1 MDSTQVN
8 TFISQASNF
17 ILEKLPSW
25 GAAIAVLVIGLW
37 IIKKLSK
44 VIENAL
50 KTSAMDAGVVSFLVS
65 LASIVGKVLLVLSV
79 AGMIGI
85 NTAAFVGM
93 LAAAGLAIGL
103 ALQGSLG
110 NFAAGIIIVVFKPY
124 KVGDWVEIKEKF
136 GKIEDIQIFNTIVS
150 TPGNKTL
157 IIPNGEVINGI
168 ITNFSKKGNIRLDLK
183 IPVPYS
189 EDFPKVKQLLMEEL
203 ASIPMVLT
211 SPAPEIG
218 ITSFESHFIEISV
231 RPYVEPDNYWDVY
244 HEVLARIKHV
254 FHTNNIKVAY
264 SEGMELGNIGG

>member
-1 MDSTQVN
+1 MDNAQIN
-8 TFISQASNF
+8 TYLGHATEYIVDK
-17 ILEKLPSW
+17 IPTW

-37 IIKKLSK
+37 VIKKLGK
-44 VIENAL
+44 VIENGL
-50 KTSAMDAGVVSFLVS
+50 KTSSMDAGVVSFLVS
-65 LASIVGKVLLVLSV
+65 LASIVGKVLLFLSV
-79 AGMIGI
+79 AGMVGI

-124 KVGDWVEIKEKF
+124 KVGDWVEVKDKF

-183 IPVPYS
+183 IPMPYS
-189 EDFPKVKQLLMEEL
+189 EDFPKVKQLLLDEL
-203 ASIPMVLT
+203 ASIPLVLDT
-211 SPAPEIG
+211 PAPEIG
-218 ITSFESHFIEISV
+218 IASFESHFIQISV

-264 SEGMELGNIGG
+264 SEGIELGNIGE